1 MYRLLAGK
9 LPARV
14 SDTGIT
20 RRDLIATGAVAGAG
34 ALIGA
39 REAEARRRKHRR
51 RKKKHRK
58 SVRHVDVAVVGAGFA
73 GLTAAR
79 ELVAAGHSVA
89 VLEARDRVGGR
100 VLNHSLGGGEES
112 ERGGTFVGP
121 TQNQI
126 LALAKELGIGTFPTF
141 ANGDNVYF
149 DGSRSTYSDTGP
161 TGTAPPDPEIL
172 ADLATVVTA
181 LDNMSTEVPVD
192 APWDAAKARE
202 YDGQTLQQWVD
213 NNAVSPKFKQRVVP
227 LATRPIFGAEPRE
240 LSLLFTLFYIAA
252 SGDEKNV
259 GTFER
264 NFNTR
269 DGAQMF
275 RFVGGSQI
283 LCLEMARRLGKRV
296 VLRSPVKQ
304 IFQSR
309 TGVRVES
316 SRVTVRARRAIVA
329 IPPVLAGGI
338 DYRPGMPPSRV
349 QLTRLLPQ
357 GTLLKV
363 AAVYDKPFWRDKG
376 LNGTAV
382 SLVGPISAT
391 FDDSPPDGSPGVV
404 FGFVGGDD
412 ARSFLGMSAAG
423 RRAAVLKNLTDF
435 FGPEAQ
441 NPTDYFETNWPA
453 EQWSRGGPVG
463 IHKPGVLLN
472 YGQALRDP
480 IGRIHWAGTE
490 TSTYWNGYMDG
501 AIRSGRRA
509 AREVID
515 AR

>member
-1 MYRLLAGK
+1 
-9 LPARV
+9 V
-14 SDTGIT
+14 SDHGIT
-20 RRDLIATGAVAGAG
+20 RRDLIASGAVAGAG
-34 ALIGA
+34 ALLGA
-39 REAEARRRKHRR
+39 REAEARRRKRR
-51 RKKKHRK
+51 RKKKRK
-58 SVRHVDVAVVGAGFA
+58 KRSRTVDVAVVGAGFA

-79 ELVAAGHSVA
+79 DLVRAGHSVA

-121 TQNQI
+121 TQNLI

-141 ANGDNVYF
+141 ASGDNVYF
-149 DGSRSTYSDTGP
+149 DGSRSTYSDSGP
-161 TGTAPPDPEIL
+161 TGTAPPDPAIL
-172 ADLATVVTA
+172 ADLATVVTQ
-181 LDNMSTEVPVD
+181 LDNMSLEVPVD
-192 APWDAAKARE
+192 APWEAAKARE
-202 YDGQTLQQWVD
+202 YDGQTLEQWV
-213 NNAVSPKFKQRVVP
+213 NANSVNPKFRQLVP
-227 LATRPIFGAEPRE
+227 VATRPIFGAEPSE

-252 SGDEKNV
+252 SGDERNA

-283 LCLEMARRLGKRV
+283 LCTELARRLGKRV
-296 VLRSPVKQ
+296 VLRSPVKR
-304 IFQSR
+304 IVQSR
-309 TGVRVES
+309 TGVRLES
-316 SRVTVRARRAIVA
+316 SRLTVRAKRAIVA
-329 IPPVLAGGI
+329 IPPVLAGAI
-338 DYRPGMPPSRV
+338 DYRPGMPPSRT
-349 QLTRLLPQ
+349 QLTQRLPQ

-382 SLVGPISAT
+382 SLVGPVNAT

-404 FGFVGGDD
+404 FGFIGGDE
-412 ARSFLGMSAAG
+412 ARKFLATSAAG
-423 RRAAVLKNLTDF
+423 RRAAVLKNFTDF

-441 NPTDYFETNWPA
+441 RPRDYFETNWPG
-453 EQWSRGGPVG
+453 ERWSRGGPVG
-463 IHKPGVLLN
+463 IHRPGVLLN
-472 YGQALRDP
+472 NGPALRQP

-501 AIRSGRRA
+501 AIRSGLRA
-509 AREVID
+509 AREVLD
-515 AR
+515 VL